1 MRRTIRGK
9 ASIRS
14 VSIMRL
20 RTDTSHPL
28 PPALRLLLD
37 DIDDPADQV
46 WQHRDPADFL
56 QMTET
61 VTGFRTLAARRTAP
75 AMFCSMRVPSP
86 PTRDYALSVATAD
99 RR

>member
-28 PPALRLLLD
+28 ALPFDCCWTTSMSLL
-37 DIDDPADQV
+37 IRSGNTATP
-46 WQHRDPADFL
+46 

-75 AMFCSMRVPSP
+75 AMFSSKRAHSP
-86 PTRDYALSVATAD
+86 MTRDYALSVATAD
-99 RR
+99 RC

>member
-9 ASIRS
+9 SSIRS

-28 PPALRLLLD
+28 ALPFDCCWTTSMTRL
-37 DIDDPADQV
+37 IRSGNTATP
-46 WQHRDPADFL
+46 

-75 AMFCSMRVPSP
+75 AMFCSMRVSSP
-86 PTRDYALSVATAD
+86 PTRDYALSVATVD
-99 RR
+99 RC

>member
-20 RTDTSHPL
+20 RADTSHPL
-28 PPALRLLLD
+28 AQPVD
-37 DIDDPADQV
+37 CC
-46 WQHRDPADFL
+46 WTTS
-56 QMTET
+56 MT

-86 PTRDYALSVATAD
+86 PTRDYALSVAAAD
-99 RR
+99 RC